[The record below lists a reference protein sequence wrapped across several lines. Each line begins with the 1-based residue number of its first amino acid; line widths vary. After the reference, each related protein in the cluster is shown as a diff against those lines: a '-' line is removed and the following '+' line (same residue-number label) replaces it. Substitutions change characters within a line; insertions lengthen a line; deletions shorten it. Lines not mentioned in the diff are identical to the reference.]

1 MNANA
6 IPEQPAV
13 SDAVARFLRRP
24 ARLLINGEWVE
35 PHGKS
40 RIAVIDPSTERQ
52 IAEAADAD
60 DADVDRAV
68 RAARTAF
75 EAGPWRDSLP
85 DEREALMWRL
95 ADLLEKHAEEL
106 AELESLDNGKPISMA
121 RLVDIPGAIGHFRYM
136 AGWASKI
143 DGSTFNT
150 SLRGAP
156 GTKFQTYTVREPVGV
171 VAQIVPWNFPLL
183 MAALKLAPVLATGCT
198 SVLKPAEQ
206 TPLTALRLGELIL
219 EAGFPPGVV
228 NILTGHGE
236 TTGAAL
242 VAHPGIDKIAFT
254 GSTEVG
260 KLINIAATPTLKR
273 VSLELGGKSPVIV
286 LPDVDPRTVASGA
299 AQAIFFNSGQVCVA
313 GSRLFVQ
320 RKIFDAVLEGVSA
333 VSSSLVLGP
342 GLDERTQMGPLISQE
357 QRDRVLAYLESGREQ
372 GAAIVTGG
380 NAPAHAGYY
389 VKPTVIVDVKPDMK
403 IVREEIFGPVV
414 VAQRFDD
421 LDEGAAAANEGPYG
435 LAASI
440 WSNDLRAVQR
450 LVPKI
455 KAGTVW
461 VNCHAMID
469 PGMPFGGYKQSG
481 FGREQG
487 RAGIELYTE
496 MKSVCMAVQGR
507 GVAG

>member
-1 MNANA
+1 MHASSVVHGIA
-6 IPEQPAV
+6 EQPAV
-13 SDAVARFLRRP
+13 SDVTARFLTRAP
-24 ARLLINGEWVE
+24 RLLIGGAWVE
-35 PHGKS
+35 PHGKG
-40 RIAVIDPSTERQ
+40 RISVVDPATERE
-52 IAEAADAD
+52 IAQVADAD
-60 DADVDRAV
+60 GSDVDRAV
-68 RAARTAF
+68 RAARAAF
-75 EAGPWRDSLP
+75 ESGPWPEMLP
-85 DEREALMWRL
+85 ADREVLLWRL
-95 ADLLEKHAEEL
+95 AGLIEEHAEEL

-121 RLVDIPGAIGHFRYM
+121 RMIDIPGAISHFRYM
-136 AGWASKI
+136 AGWASKL
-143 DGSTFNT
+143 DGATFAT
-150 SLRGAP
+150 SLRAAP
-156 GTKFQTYTVREPVGV
+156 GTKFHTYTVREPVGV

-228 NILTGHGE
+228 NILTGLGE
-236 TTGAAL
+236 TTGALL

-260 KLINIAATPTLKR
+260 KLINIAATPTMKR
-273 VSLELGGKSPVIV
+273 VSLELGGKSPVII
-286 LPDVDPRTVASGA
+286 LADVDVRSVVAGA
-299 AQAIFFNSGQVCVA
+299 AQAVFFNAGQVCVA

-320 RKIFDAVLEGVSA
+320 RKIFDAVIEGLSA
-333 VSSSLVLGP
+333 ASRDIVLGP
-342 GLDERTQMGPLISQE
+342 GLDERTQMGPLVSQE
-357 QRDRVLAYLESGREQ
+357 QRERVMGYLRSGREQ

-380 NAPAHAGYY
+380 DAPAHQGYY
-389 VKPTVIVDVKPDMK
+389 VKPTVVVDVKPDMK

-414 VAQRFDD
+414 VAQRFDQI
-421 LDEGAAAANEGPYG
+421 DEVSAWANDSPYG

-469 PGMPFGGYKQSG
+469 AGMPFGGYKQSG

-487 RAGIELYTE
+487 RAGIEMYTE
-496 MKSVCMAVQGR
+496 LKSVCMAI
-507 GVAG
+507 

>member
-1 MNANA
+1 MNA
-6 IPEQPAV
+6 IPAPNLPSEPPTVSPAI
-13 SDAVARFLRRP
+13 ARFVQRSP
-24 ARLLINGEWVE
+24 RLLIDGEWVA
-35 PHGKS
+35 PHGDG
-40 RIAVIDPSTERQ
+40 RIPVIDPATERQ
-52 IAEAADAD
+52 IAEVANADAH
-60 DADVDRAV
+60 DVDRAV
-68 RAARTAF
+68 RAARAAF
-75 EAGPWRDSLP
+75 ESGPWPQMRP
-85 DEREALMWRL
+85 AEREVLMWRL
-95 ADLLEKHAEEL
+95 AELLERNAAEL

-121 RLVDIPGAIGHFRYM
+121 RMIDVPGAIQHLRYM

-143 DGSTFNT
+143 EGSTVQT
-150 SLRGAP
+150 SLHAAP
-156 GTKFQTYTVREPVGV
+156 GTRFHAYTVREPVGV
-171 VAQIVPWNFPLL
+171 VAQIIPWNFPLL

-206 TPLTALRLGELIL
+206 TPLTALRLGELII

-228 NILTGHGE
+228 NIVTGLGE

-242 VAHPGIDKIAFT
+242 VAHPDVDKIAFT

-286 LPDVDPRTVASGA
+286 LPDVDPTAVAAGA
-299 AQAIFFNSGQVCVA
+299 AQAVFFNSGQVCVA
-313 GSRLFVQ
+313 GSRLFIQ
-320 RKIFDAVLEGVSA
+320 RKVFDKVIEGVSEA
-333 VSSSLVLGP
+333 SRSIVVGP
-342 GLDERTQMGPLISQE
+342 GLDERTQMGPLVSAE
-357 QRDRVLAYLESGREQ
+357 QRDRVMAYLQSGRAQ
-372 GAAIVTGG
+372 GASIAAGG
-380 NAPAHAGYY
+380 EAPQRKGYF
-389 VKPTVIVDVKPDMK
+389 VNPTVVVDVNPDMK

-414 VAQRFDD
+414 VAQRFDE
-421 LDEGAAAANEGPYG
+421 LDEVAKWANDTPYG
-435 LAASI
+435 LAASV

-469 PGMPFGGYKQSG
+469 VGLPFGGYKQSG

-496 MKSVCMAVQGR
+496 LKSVCMAV
-507 GVAG
+507 